1 MTVRA
6 LPHVVLVGFLFG
18 SGMVATRLGLRV
30 FSAMTF
36 NWLVL
41 TLASIAYIGTLA
53 VLKRWPRGKD
63 IWRHASIW
71 GILGAALPMSLF
83 AKSLH
88 YQSSGL
94 AAMMIALAPGL
105 TCIMAYYVLP
115 EERLTAAKISG
126 VILALLG
133 ALVLA
138 ANGETG
144 LSNPP
149 EGSGAG
155 LALSFLGVLFGSSSD
170 VYARRFM
177 QDFDLL
183 GSASIRTF
191 AATAVLTPVVIFGSS
206 SNFEAVV
213 TPSHLAL
220 VYTALA
226 VIFAGTLMT
235 FNIIRRFGATIMA
248 MAGFIIP
255 LAALLLGVLMLNET
269 VTPVMALGILV
280 IFSGLFLVVRKPR

>member
-1 MTVRA
+1 
-6 LPHVVLVGFLFG
+6 
-18 SGMVATRLGLRV
+18 
-30 FSAMTF
+30 
-36 NWLVL
+36 
-41 TLASIAYIGTLA
+41 
-53 VLKRWPRGKD
+53 
-63 IWRHASIW
+63 
-71 GILGAALPMSLF
+71 
-83 AKSLH
+83 
-88 YQSSGL
+88 
-94 AAMMIALAPGL
+94 MIALAPAI

-144 LSNPP
+144 LSDPP
-149 EGSGAG
+149 EGIRAG

-220 VYTALA
+220 VYTAL
-226 VIFAGTLMT
+226 VIFAGTLMP

-269 VTPVMALGILV
+269 VTPVMALGILM